1 MLNKNINF
9 NKNDTESNTQR
20 QTLTNG
26 VFFHDHSQI
35 TGLQGKG
42 EGISLTPHYHFHPP
56 HRHLG
61 ISRVITAESSTL
73 HIGSSRTQT
82 SNICFPSASR
92 QPLSFSSSK
101 NRKLKVKLW
110 RVGSRQRKKKVLFV
124 LFILSEGIFF
134 TFLHY
139 LNA

>member
-20 QTLTNG
+20 RTFSQT
-26 VFFHDHSQI
+26 FHDHSQI
-35 TGLQGKG
+35 TGLQRKG

-110 RVGSRQRKKKVLFV
+110 RVGSRQRKKRVLFV

-134 TFLHY
+134 TFLYY
-139 LNA
+139 LNV